1 MTLQLPDFSAILKG
15 YLNHPSLVSE
25 VDEEAIGRA
34 VTRQLTVTDSGPV
47 LRLSALGKCRRALS
61 YAHHG
66 TPPNGREID
75 ARARTVFALGDMTE
89 AFLVTA
95 LDQALEQQADDHGW
109 ILDYTG
115 DNQQAVELEVY
126 LPTLDKTLVIPGHPD
141 GTLRHPDI
149 EDRIVLEVKSTS
161 SYGFSRWQKAL
172 KDGEDPWGPEESY
185 YWQLQAYI
193 HAMGAEH
200 AYVLA
205 LCKDSGATC
214 GWRVERDD
222 DFMRWL
228 VTHLEAALG
237 PDNPR
242 FVERRLPDGSY
253 LKPVEKFSKRDGKT
267 PLKGHGQL
275 PWQCR
280 YCSHYKSCYGNN
292 LEERVEKDYRGAPS
306 LGLYLKS

>member
-34 VTRQLTVTDSGPV
+34 VTRQLTVTDSGPA
-47 LRLSALGKCRRALS
+47 LRLSGLGKCRKALA

-95 LDQALEQQADDHGW
+95 LDQALEQQADDLGW
-109 ILDYTG
+109 ILDYVG
-115 DNQQAVELEVY
+115 DNQQTVELEVY
-126 LPTLDKTLVIPGHPD
+126 LPTLDKTLSIPGHPD

-172 KDGEDPWGPEESY
+172 KEGEDPWGPEESY
-185 YWQLQAYI
+185 YWQLQAYM

-214 GWRVERDD
+214 GWHVEKDD
-222 DFMRWL
+222 DYMRWL

-242 FVERRLPDGSY
+242 FAERRLPDGSW
-253 LKPVEKFSKRDGKT
+253 LRPVEKLSKRDGVT

-306 LGLYLKS
+306 LGLCVKS